1 MYMYKKFAATAT
13 NDVGVMSGM
22 YGIGT

>member
-1 MYMYKKFAATAT
+1 MYKKFAATAT

>member
-1 MYMYKKFAATAT
+1 MYMYKKFAATTT